1 MVKIAQYG
9 SWRSPITADLTA
21 SSSVRIS
28 DVQVY
33 GGRVYWSEMRPD
45 EKGRCVV
52 VEYSDREIRDC
63 TPVDF
68 NARTT
73 VHEYG
78 GGAYTVVDGAV
89 YFSNFEDQL
98 LYKYEHGKSPV
109 KKTNNTDQRHADFF
123 NDAKRKRLI
132 CIREDHSDKAL
143 EAVNTIAAIY
153 VDDGSSQTLS
163 EGNDF
168 YSNPRL
174 NPDGSFLAF
183 MTWNHPNMP
192 WDGCELWVAEV
203 EGDGSL
209 GKTTLVSGGLEESIV
224 QPEWSPD
231 GVLHFI
237 SDKDGWWN
245 LYRWREGKVE
255 NVCPMEAEFG
265 GPHWVFGLSYYG
277 FESEN
282 CIIAIYSKD
291 GFKHLA
297 RIDTDEKILEK
308 LEIQYTNLSYLK
320 VEEGFAVFIGGNYKT
335 APELVKLD
343 LKNGEIRILKRSD
356 YTEIDEGYLSTPMP
370 IEYPTENSLTAHAIF
385 YPPGNKDYGLPEDEL
400 PPLIV
405 KVHGGPT
412 SATTTTLS
420 WGIQYWTSRG
430 FGVVDVNY
438 GGSTGYG
445 REYMRRLN
453 GNWGVVDID
462 DSINAAKHLIGQK
475 LADPGRVA
483 IRGGSAG
490 GYTTLS
496 ALAFRDFFKAGASY
510 YGLSDLEVFVGD
522 THKYE
527 SRYLYS
533 LVGPYPERKDLY
545 EERSAINHLDQIRA
559 PMIIFQ
565 GLEDKVVPP
574 NQAELMVDALRR
586 NGLPVA
592 YIPFEGEQHGFRMAK
607 NIKRS
612 LEAELYFY
620 SRIFG
625 FTPSDDI
632 EPVRIENLE

>member
-1 MVKIAQYG
+1 MVKTAPYG

-28 DVQVY
+28 DVQVHRC
-33 GGRVYWSEMRPD
+33 RVYWSEMRPD

-52 VEYSDREIRDC
+52 VECSDGEIRDC
-63 TPVDF
+63 TPAGF

-78 GGAYTVVDGAV
+78 GSAYTVVDGAI

-109 KKTNNTDQRHADFF
+109 KITNDTDQRHADYFH
-123 NDAKRKRLI
+123 DAERKRLI
-132 CIREDHSDKAL
+132 CVREDHSDKAL
-143 EAVNTIAAIY
+143 EAVNTVVAIN
-153 VDDGSSQTLS
+153 VDDGSSQTLA

-209 GKTTLVSGGLEESIV
+209 DQMTLVSGGLNESIV
-224 QPEWSPD
+224 QPEWSPE
-231 GVLHFI
+231 GVLHFV

-245 LYRWREGKVE
+245 LHRWREGKVE

-277 FESEN
+277 FETVNS
-282 CIIAIYSKD
+282 IIAIYSKD
-291 GFKHLA
+291 GLKHLA
-297 RIDTDEKILEK
+297 RITADEKTLE
-308 LEIQYTNLSYLK
+308 ECDTRYTDLSYLK

-335 APELVKLD
+335 APEVVKLD
-343 LKNGEIRILKRSD
+343 FKNGETRVLKRSD
-356 YTEIDEGYLSTPMP
+356 YTEIDDGYLSTPMP
-370 IEYPTENSLTAHAIF
+370 IEYPTENGLTAHAIF
-385 YPPGNKDYGLPEDEL
+385 YPPINKDYSPPEDES

-420 WGIQYWTSRG
+420 WGTQYWTSRG
-430 FGVVDVNY
+430 FGLVDVNY

-445 REYMRRLN
+445 REYMRRLD
-453 GNWGVVDID
+453 GNWGIVDID
-462 DSINAAKHLIGQK
+462 DSINAAKYLIGQK
-475 LADPGRVA
+475 LADPERIA

-490 GYTTLS
+490 GYTTLG

-527 SRYLYS
+527 SRYLFS

-565 GLEDKVVPP
+565 GLEYRVVPP

-620 SRIFG
+620 SKIFG

-632 EPVRIENLE
+632 EPVHIENLE